1 MAAVA
6 RHRPVGITILAVL
19 AVVAALVAAWHT
31 LQYLHLIPFT
41 IGELQFYGF
50 DPLGAI
56 LWAVLALIWVWVA
69 ARLWT
74 VDPRGLMFA
83 IVLSGLNLL
92 LALLSLLGAST
103 LEALLPAIL
112 LNGVVL
118 LYCLTPGV
126 RRAFGAAPDEMM
138 PPSAGQP

>member
-1 MAAVA
+1 VA
-6 RHRPVGITILAVL
+6 TITRHRPIGITILAIL
-19 AVVAALVAAWHT
+19 AVVAALVAVWHT
-31 LQYLHLIPFT
+31 LQYLHLVPFT
-41 IGELQFYGF
+41 LGPLQFYGY

-56 LWAVLALIWVWVA
+56 MWAILAAIWVWVA

-83 IVLSGLNLL
+83 IVLSGLNLV

-103 LEALLPAIL
+103 LEALLPAIV
-112 LNGVVL
+112 LNGAIL

-126 RRAFGAAPDEMM
+126 RRAFGAAPNEFV
-138 PPSAGQP
+138 PPSAG

>member
-1 MAAVA
+1 MATIT
-6 RHRPVGITILAVL
+6 RHRPIGITLLAIL
-19 AVVAALVAAWHT
+19 AVVAALVAVWHT
-31 LQYLHLIPFT
+31 LQYLHLVPFT
-41 IGELQFYGF
+41 LGPLQFYGY

-56 LWAVLALIWVWVA
+56 MWAILAMIWVWVA

-83 IVLSGLNLL
+83 IVLSGLNLV

-103 LEALLPAIL
+103 LEALLPAIV
-112 LNGVVL
+112 LNGAIL

-126 RRAFGAAPDEMM
+126 RRAFGAAPNEFV
-138 PPSAGQP
+138 PPSAG

>member
-1 MAAVA
+1 MATIT
-6 RHRPVGITILAVL
+6 RHRPIGITLLAIL
-19 AVVAALVAAWHT
+19 AVVAALVAVWHT
-31 LQYLHLIPFT
+31 LQYLHLVPFT
-41 IGELQFYGF
+41 LGPLQFYGY

-56 LWAVLALIWVWVA
+56 MWAILAAIWVWVA

-83 IVLSGLNLL
+83 IVLSGLNLV

-103 LEALLPAIL
+103 LEALLPAIV
-112 LNGVVL
+112 LNGAIL

-126 RRAFGAAPDEMM
+126 RRAFGAAPNEFV
-138 PPSAGQP
+138 PPSAG

>member
-1 MAAVA
+1 MATIT
-6 RHRPVGITILAVL
+6 RHRPIGITLLAIL
-19 AVVAALVAAWHT
+19 AVVAALVGVWHT
-31 LQYLHLIPFT
+31 LQYLHLVPFT
-41 IGELQFYGF
+41 LGPLQFYGY

-56 LWAVLALIWVWVA
+56 MWAILAAIWVWVA

-83 IVLSGLNLL
+83 IVLSGLNLV

-103 LEALLPAIL
+103 LEALLPAIV
-112 LNGVVL
+112 LNGAIL

-126 RRAFGAAPDEMM
+126 RRAFGAAPDEFV
-138 PPSAGQP
+138 PPSAG

>member
-6 RHRPVGITILAVL
+6 RHRPVGITGLAGL
-19 AVVAALVAAWHT
+19 AALVAVWHT
-31 LQYLHLIPFT
+31 LQYLHLLPFT
-41 IGELQFYGF
+41 HGELQFYGY

-56 LWAVLALIWVWVA
+56 LWAVLALVWAWVA

-74 VDPRGLMFA
+74 VDPRGLVFA

-92 LALLSLLGAST
+92 LALLSLVGAST
-103 LEALLPAIL
+103 LEALLPAIV
-112 LNGVVL
+112 LNGAVL

-126 RRAFGAAPDEMM
+126 RRAFGAAPDELL
-138 PPSAGQP
+138 PSSAGQR